1 MLYPNVIE
9 MGITLTNYEIKYIMI
24 VIKSLENRGISL
36 KRTSREIASQEGGFL
51 NFLRPLVTDL

>member
-1 MLYPNVIE
+1 

>member
-1 MLYPNVIE
+1 

-24 VIKSLENRGISL
+24 VIKSLENREILL
-36 KRTSREIASQEGGFL
+36 KRTIREIATPEGGFL